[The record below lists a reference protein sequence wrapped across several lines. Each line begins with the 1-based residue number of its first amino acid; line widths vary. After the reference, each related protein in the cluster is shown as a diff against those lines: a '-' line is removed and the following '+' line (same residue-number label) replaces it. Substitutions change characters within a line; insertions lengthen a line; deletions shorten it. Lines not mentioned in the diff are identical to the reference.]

1 MRFMHK
7 TGKTSMR
14 IAYVLIVGLLST
26 ALPTQFAIADTDG
39 ERTTLA
45 RIAHELEALEPLIR
59 EAELQA
65 NPDAR
70 IRLRYDWLRQ
80 DLSRIRQGIQEHIDV
95 PRAEPRTF
103 PPLRGD
109 YRR

>member
-1 MRFMHK
+1 MQ
-7 TGKTSMR
+7 
-14 IAYVLIVGLLST
+14 IAHVLIAGFLTT
-26 ALPTQFAIADTDG
+26 ALPTQIALADSDG
-39 ERTTLA
+39 ERTALA
-45 RIAHELEALEPLIR
+45 RIANEIEALDPLIR
-59 EAELQA
+59 EAEAHA

-80 DLSRIRQGIQEHIDV
+80 DLTRIRQGIQEHIDV

-103 PPLRGD
+103 PSLRGD

>member
-1 MRFMHK
+1 MRFMHN

-14 IAYVLIVGLLST
+14 IAHVLIAGLLST
-26 ALPTQFAIADTDG
+26 ALPTQFAVADTDG
-39 ERTTLA
+39 ERAALA

-59 EAELQA
+59 EAEAQA

-95 PRAEPRTF
+95 PRAEPRTV

-109 YRR
+109 YRQ